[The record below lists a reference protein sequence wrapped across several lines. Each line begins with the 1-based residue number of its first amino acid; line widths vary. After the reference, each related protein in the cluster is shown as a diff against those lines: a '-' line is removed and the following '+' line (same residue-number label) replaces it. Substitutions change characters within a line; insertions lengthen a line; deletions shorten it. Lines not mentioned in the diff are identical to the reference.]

1 MQGVTDRRDLV
12 RIMFSNR
19 MTAPKIRRIVDQV
32 IKKAEQGERWAIPE
46 IFDRF
51 IGKPSHDG
59 SIGKLGNNIDGDD
72 SATRQKKYYASLAA
86 DQQRQLDR
94 FMESADD

>member
-1 MQGVTDRRDLV
+1 
-12 RIMFSNR
+12 

-32 IKKAEQGERWAIPE
+32 IKKAEQGERWAIQE

-59 SIGKLGNNIDGDD
+59 SIGKLGNIDGDD
-72 SATRQKKYYASLAA
+72 SATRQKKYYASLSA
-86 DQQRQLDR
+86 DQQRALDR
-94 FMESADD
+94 FVAAR